1 MELSAI
7 QELRQSMAANGW
19 APIPLLTNDKAVK
32 ISNWSNLAREDRSH
46 FAQQPVRADM
56 LNTGFLCDGLRV
68 VDIDIDDREYVLHV
82 GRIAMRTLGERP
94 MMRRRSNSHR
104 LAFVYRAAEGS
115 PSKVSVTGKHGKV
128 EILGR
133 GQQLHAF
140 GLHPSGGEL
149 VWQPGAPGEIA
160 VDDLQVVAVSQVD
173 LFLQEVAE
181 LLEAQAPVQ
190 AQAPAA
196 QPELRPIT
204 PATRELNIG
213 YQQGQIDRD
222 ALQDAMRA
230 LPNDGRF
237 DSWEAWNRVGMAL
250 WSATDGSGEGF
261 ALFDQWSQRH
271 HSYDA
276 RKTRDRWDAI
286 TGSPPRD
293 LHVGT
298 IFWMARENGWK
309 TTYES
314 DRILDRPQR
323 TTESID
329 PETGEVHS
337 ESVDAGLASRFI
349 WIDPAKFPRRRFL
362 YGTSYIRKFLSVD
375 VAPGGVGKSSL
386 ALVELLAIASGKD
399 LLGITPTET
408 GCVWYH
414 NGEDPLE
421 EVDRRIIGAALHFE
435 IEPAVLETRLFRSS
449 GRDTHLVIAEQQRE
463 GAVILK
469 PNVQAVIDTIRQHG
483 ILVARFD
490 PFVSTHMVTE
500 NDNNAIAAVARE
512 WAQIADITGASIAL
526 THHSRKSNGNQT
538 TIEDARGA
546 VALIDASRSV
556 RALNSMSE
564 DEAKKAGVTTRR
576 AYFRVD
582 QGKVSMGPPADK
594 AEWYHIASVQLP
606 NGDAFEQGDSVGVVE
621 PWEWPDPFDGI
632 SSDDA
637 VRVQQAVSQG
647 GPWRE
652 DVRAAAWVGH
662 RVATVLGLDSKT
674 PVEREKVKGLIRT
687 WVKNG
692 VLETHDGYDEK
703 SNPRTFVR
711 VGPAQPGLK
720 EEAR

>member
-56 LNTGFLCDGLRV
+56 ANTGFLCDGLRV

-82 GRIAMRTLGERP
+82 GRIAMRVLGERP

-104 LAFVYRAAEGS
+104 LAFVYRAAEGA
-115 PSKVSVTGKHGKV
+115 PSKMSVTGKHGKV

-204 PATRELNIG
+204 PAARELNIG

-250 WSATDGSGEGF
+250 WSATDGSAEGF

-271 HSYDA
+271 STYDA

-323 TTESID
+323 KTENID
-329 PETGEVHS
+329 PETGEVLG
-337 ESVDAGLASRFI
+337 ESIDDGLASRFI

-469 PNVQAVIDTIRQHG
+469 PNVQAVIDTIRQHN

-564 DEAKKAGVTTRR
+564 DEAAKAGVTTRR

-606 NGDAFEQGDSVGVVE
+606 NGTAFEQGDSVGVVE
-621 PWEWPDPFDGI
+621 PWEWPDPFAGI

-720 EEAR
+720 EEA

>member
-56 LNTGFLCDGLRV
+56 ANTGFLCDGLRV

-82 GRIAMRTLGERP
+82 GRIAMRVLGERP

-104 LAFVYRAAEGS
+104 LAFVYRAAEGA
-115 PSKVSVTGKHGKV
+115 PSKVSVAGKHGRV

-160 VDDLQVVAVSQVD
+160 VDDLPVVAVSQVD

-323 TTESID
+323 KTENID
-329 PETGEVHS
+329 PETGEVLG
-337 ESVDAGLASRFI
+337 ESIDDGLASRFV
-349 WIDPAKFPRRRFL
+349 WVDPAKFPRRRFL

-421 EVDRRIIGAALHFE
+421 EVDRRIIGAAMHFE

-469 PNVQAVIDTIRQHG
+469 PNVQAVIDTIRQHN

-564 DEAKKAGVTTRR
+564 DEAAKAGVTTRR

-621 PWEWPDPFDGI
+621 PWEWPDPFAGI

-720 EEAR
+720 EEA